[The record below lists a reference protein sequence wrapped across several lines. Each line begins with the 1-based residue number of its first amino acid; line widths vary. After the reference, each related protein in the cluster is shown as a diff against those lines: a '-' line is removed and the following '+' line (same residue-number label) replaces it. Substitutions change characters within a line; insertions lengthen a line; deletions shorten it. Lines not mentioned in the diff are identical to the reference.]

1 MSIGTDRALLLQS
14 QVARLET
21 PPNRVLSAYKDAL
34 PSHDGKDALLGGK
47 AQYVL
52 DDAEDLAMLSPP
64 KSEYAI
70 SHFLRNH
77 WLFKT
82 RVSRPSL
89 YSPSSGYENFVDTW
103 VYRTK
108 TSRRINI
115 ARVTS
120 RSVL

>member
-1 MSIGTDRALLLQS
+1 MRRKDRALLLQS

-21 PPNRVLSAYKDAL
+21 APDRVLSAYKDAL
-34 PSHDGKDALLGGK
+34 LSFDGKDALLGGK

-52 DDAEDLAMLSPP
+52 DDADDLAMLSPP
-64 KSEYAI
+64 KSGDAI

-82 RVSRPSL
+82 RVSRPSMYYL
-89 YSPSSGYENFVDTW
+89 SSGCEKFVDVW
-103 VYRTK
+103 ICRTK
-108 TSRRINI
+108 THRRINI
-115 ARVTS
+115 ARVIS